1 MAPTVGAVSRSVGV
15 RLATDLWRLSIRRE
29 FESLATPL
37 PLEFL
42 PLAPGEAA
50 TLAVVENDPDG
61 MEETCDPTVPAGA
74 ISFSGHEIDCEGPSY
89 NSQGEEL
96 KDEIQ

>member
-1 MAPTVGAVSRSVGV
+1 MAPTVGTVSWSIGV

-42 PLAPGEAA
+42 PLAPG
-50 TLAVVENDPDG
+50 
-61 MEETCDPTVPAGA
+61 
-74 ISFSGHEIDCEGPSY
+74 
-89 NSQGEEL
+89 
-96 KDEIQ
+96 